1 MSDSI
6 NQKIMQTKDRN
17 FDGPIDLLLSLIEK
31 KRMQINTLSLAKI
44 TNDYLEELKKQAVF
58 PSLQVACFVHTASI
72 LLFIKSKS
80 LLPMLSYLEEEQVD
94 ANILE
99 KRLFLYELL
108 KNASMFLAENCSK
121 KTYCCPS
128 PIKQKI
134 HVMFRPDRKMN
145 LDMISLIAEDIVF
158 LLPKKE
164 ELKEKV
170 IDIVITLDEM
180 MNTLD
185 KKIQNLKTNS
195 FFNQLADNRT
205 KKTYAISFL
214 ALLELMKQDKI
225 NVSQNK
231 IYGDIEIK
239 I

>member
-1 MSDSI
+1 
-6 NQKIMQTKDRN
+6 
-17 FDGPIDLLLSLIEK
+17 
-31 KRMQINTLSLAKI
+31 
-44 TNDYLEELKKQAVF
+44 
-58 PSLQVACFVHTASI
+58 
-72 LLFIKSKS
+72 
-80 LLPMLSYLEEEQVD
+80 
-94 ANILE
+94 
-99 KRLFLYELL
+99 
-108 KNASMFLAENCSK
+108 
-121 KTYCCPS
+121 
-128 PIKQKI
+128 
-134 HVMFRPDRKMN
+134 MN
-145 LDMISLIAEDIVF
+145 LKMISMIAEDIVF

-170 IDIVITLDEM
+170 IDIVVTLDEM

-185 KKIQNLKTNS
+185 KKIQNLKTNG

-231 IYGDIEIK
+231 TYGDIEIK